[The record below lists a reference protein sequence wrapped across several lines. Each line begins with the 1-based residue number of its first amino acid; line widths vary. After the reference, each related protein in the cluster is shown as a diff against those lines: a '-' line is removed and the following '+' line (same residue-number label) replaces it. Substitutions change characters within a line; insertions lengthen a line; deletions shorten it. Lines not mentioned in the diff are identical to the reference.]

1 MKEEVKMAEEEKI
14 TIKYYMEKRLAQVY
28 IPMQIYGETFDLRT
42 ALNRGTLF
50 PELYRPY
57 SPSNR

>member
-1 MKEEVKMAEEEKI
+1 MAEEEKI